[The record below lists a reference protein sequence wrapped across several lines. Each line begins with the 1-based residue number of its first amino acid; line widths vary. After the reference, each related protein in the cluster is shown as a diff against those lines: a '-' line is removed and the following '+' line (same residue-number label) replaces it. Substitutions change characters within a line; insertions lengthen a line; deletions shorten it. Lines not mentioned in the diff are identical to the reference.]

1 MRYQLQRHFVITFG
15 TKQGVFTKAIEET
28 LSKRFC
34 WQHSVPPGVI
44 GHMGRYNI
52 CKLFSHLFVTYVSVK
67 TVISNSLKTFWQYVL
82 NHSSDEFEYGEG
94 FMFNL
99 LGFVV
104 TIPVADRFAIIPFN
118 PSYRNRGRDDILCQ
132 VFCQS
137 LTARGHLSVLKKSDK
152 AFGIIFPGLV
162 DIFFNSR
169 IRNLFSEHFQEV
181 VLPFSVHD
189 VVWDIRNRFP
199 LAVFI
204 QSSCCHEDMEVGVVM
219 AGSSSSLEND
229 NVSDIEFGTGA
240 GIENIFEAGMSCL
253 HEWTEQCGIAI
264 KPGSQ
269 ELRHGQDHM
278 AISNARQEPPTD
290 EVCPSVG
297 IDLGT
302 GKTKARLAGESDT
315 TYLSALAASVLDKAH
330 LSRLAAVEHFL
341 YGVVVVG
348 TIKACMSLLKRIP
361 MLAENLLKG
370 VFVNAFHGCPLRTT
384 ITELAG

>member
-1 MRYQLQRHFVITFG
+1 
-15 TKQGVFTKAIEET
+15 
-28 LSKRFC
+28 
-34 WQHSVPPGVI
+34 
-44 GHMGRYNI
+44 
-52 CKLFSHLFVTYVSVK
+52 
-67 TVISNSLKTFWQYVL
+67 
-82 NHSSDEFEYGEG
+82 
-94 FMFNL
+94 
-99 LGFVV
+99 
-104 TIPVADRFAIIPFN
+104 
-118 PSYRNRGRDDILCQ
+118 
-132 VFCQS
+132 
-137 LTARGHLSVLKKSDK
+137 
-152 AFGIIFPGLV
+152 
-162 DIFFNSR
+162 
-169 IRNLFSEHFQEV
+169 
-181 VLPFSVHD
+181 
-189 VVWDIRNRFP
+189 
-199 LAVFI
+199 
-204 QSSCCHEDMEVGVVM
+204 MEVGVVM
-219 AGSSSSLEND
+219 AGSSGSLKND

-253 HEWTEQCGIAI
+253 HEWTEQCGITI

-278 AISNARQEPPTD
+278 AISNARQEPSTD

-302 GKTKARLAGESDT
+302 GKTKARLAGESNT

-361 MLAENLLKG
+361 MVAENLLKG